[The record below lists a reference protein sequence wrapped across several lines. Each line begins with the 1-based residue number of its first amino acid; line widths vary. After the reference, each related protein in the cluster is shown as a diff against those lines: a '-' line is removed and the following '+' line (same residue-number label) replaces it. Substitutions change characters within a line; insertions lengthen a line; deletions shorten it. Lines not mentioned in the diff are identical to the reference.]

1 MKSKVYRV
9 PITSLDTHKTYSITA
24 VGIAC
29 ISDDVTEMKID
40 KISDNFGLTRSQIHR
55 GKGSIDLLIGI
66 DHAFM
71 HTGETRQTRCLVARN
86 SPLGW
91 VVFGSTPGETNGV
104 NKIFCVKFSKP
115 VDLTDFWTTESMG
128 VEVKPC
134 LCEPEKLSQAENE

>member
-1 MKSKVYRV
+1 MKSKENRD
-9 PITSLDTHKTYSITA
+9 PITSLDTQKTYSITA

-40 KISDNFGLTRSQIHR
+40 KISDSFGLTRSQIHR

-91 VVFGSTPGETNGV
+91 VVFGSTPGETNRV
-104 NKIFCVKFSKP
+104 NNIFCVKFSSP
-115 VDLTDFWTTESMG
+115 
-128 VEVKPC
+128 
-134 LCEPEKLSQAENE
+134 

>member
-1 MKSKVYRV
+1 VKSKVYRV

-40 KISDNFGLTRSQIHR
+40 KISDSFGLTRSQIHR

-91 VVFGSTPGETNGV
+91 VVFGSTPGETNRV
-104 NKIFCVKFSKP
+104 NKIFNSASSFPSP
-115 VDLTDFWTTESMG
+115 
-128 VEVKPC
+128 
-134 LCEPEKLSQAENE
+134 